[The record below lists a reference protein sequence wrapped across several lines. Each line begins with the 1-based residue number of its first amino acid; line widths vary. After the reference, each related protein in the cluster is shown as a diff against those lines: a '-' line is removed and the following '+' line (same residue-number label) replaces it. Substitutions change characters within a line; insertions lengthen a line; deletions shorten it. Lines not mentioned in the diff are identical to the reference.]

1 MFKLMYTKCNDNTLN
16 NLSNTES
23 LEIEDIQSYVPL
35 YDKFFELT
43 DETSN
48 EIMLK
53 HHYSLNNLKETKSYN
68 TYKANVIDEKN
79 IERQVDV
86 FFKYAPLFA
95 EY

>member
-1 MFKLMYTKCNDNTLN
+1 MFNLMYTKSNDNTLK

-23 LEIEDIQSYVPL
+23 LDIEDIQSYIPI

-53 HHYSLNNLKETKSYN
+53 HHYSLRKNLKETKSYN

-79 IERQVDV
+79 NERQVDV
-86 FFKYAPLFA
+86 FKYAPLIRSC
-95 EY
+95 